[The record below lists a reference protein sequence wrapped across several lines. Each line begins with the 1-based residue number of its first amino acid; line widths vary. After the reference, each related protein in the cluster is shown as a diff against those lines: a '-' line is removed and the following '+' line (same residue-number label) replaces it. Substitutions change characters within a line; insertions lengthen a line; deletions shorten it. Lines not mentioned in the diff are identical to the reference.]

1 MNAAERTAQVITTLS
16 GMTVSSHDDWAEK
29 ATRII
34 GGAIAR
40 AMREGFDDG
49 LEAAAALL
57 EVHAVSHGAVHHL
70 SVDKTK
76 VDVLRIAAEHV
87 RRIKPPEVNRDAE

>member
-1 MNAAERTAQVITTLS
+1 MTPAELTAQVITTLS
-16 GMTVSSHDDWAEK
+16 GMTASSHDDWAEK

-49 LEAAAALL
+49 IEAAATLL
-57 EVHAVSHGAVHHL
+57 EEHAASYGAVHHL

-76 VDVLRIAAEHV
+76 VDALCVAAEHI
-87 RRIKPPEVNRDAE
+87 RRLKPPEVNHDAE